1 MAEQNIIEYALENGL
16 KVLLNPVHSAP
27 VVSHWVWYRVGA
39 RNELPG
45 KTGFSHWVEHMMF
58 KGTETFPKGSIFKL
72 VNVNGG
78 TLNGFTGQDYT
89 AYYETLPADRLDL
102 AMQIESDRMANSVFD
117 PAEVESERTV
127 IIAEREG
134 SENSPNYLLYEE
146 VAAAAYKLHPYGHPV
161 IGWKE
166 DLLTINRDHLWQHY
180 QTYYGP
186 HNAVLVIS
194 GDINV
199 DQVQTRIAELYGAIP
214 AGKMPPAVTI
224 QEPPQL
230 GLRRV
235 YVRKPGTVPYLQAF
249 YHTAPGGHED
259 SYPLIVLDSILS
271 GASSM
276 NATGGSSA
284 QTHRSAR
291 IYRALVE
298 TQVAARAGSNY
309 QPSIDSGMFYLAGT
323 PAPGK
328 SLTDLEEGLLQQV
341 DRLMQEIVQP
351 DEISRILKQSRAQ
364 YAYALESASNQA
376 YWLGMMEMLGDW
388 REFTRF
394 LANLASVTPAD
405 VQRVA
410 QTYLQPTNCT
420 IGWFE
425 PSTRE
430 S

>member
-1 MAEQNIIEYALENGL
+1 
-16 KVLLNPVHSAP
+16 
-27 VVSHWVWYRVGA
+27 
-39 RNELPG
+39 
-45 KTGFSHWVEHMMF
+45 MMF
-58 KGTETFPKGSIFKL
+58 KGTQNFPKGTIFKL

-102 AMQIESDRMANSVFD
+102 ALQIESDRMANSLFD

-134 SENSPNYLLYEE
+134 SENSPNYLLHEE
-146 VAAAAYKLHPYGHPV
+146 VAAAAFKLHPYGHPV

-166 DLLTINRDHLWQHY
+166 DLLAIDREQLWQHY

-186 HNAVLVIS
+186 HNAVLVIA
-194 GDINV
+194 GDI
-199 DQVQTRIAELYGAIP
+199 DLERVQNRVQALYGSIP
-214 AGKMPPAVTI
+214 AGPPPPPVMLR
-224 QEPPQL
+224 EPEQL

-235 YVRKPGTVPYLQAF
+235 YVRKPGTVPYFQAF
-249 YHTAPGGHED
+249 YHAAAGEHPD
-259 SYPLIVLDSILS
+259 SYPLIILDAILS

-291 IYRALVE
+291 IYQALVE
-298 TQVAARAGSNY
+298 TQIAARAGSNY
-309 QPSIDSGMFYLAGT
+309 QPAIDSGLFYLAGT

-328 SLTDLEEGLLQQV
+328 TLAELEAALLHEVERLT
-341 DRLMQEIVQP
+341 QEPVQSA
-351 DEISRILKQSRAQ
+351 EIARVLKQAKAQ
-364 YAYALESASNQA
+364 YAYALESISNQA
-376 YWLGMMEMLGDW
+376 YWLGMMAMLGDW
-388 REFTRF
+388 REFLQF
-394 LANLASVTPAD
+394 LDKLATVTPDD

-410 QTYLQPTNCT
+410 RRYLQPTNCT

-425 PSTRE
+425 PTTGE
-430 S
+430 K